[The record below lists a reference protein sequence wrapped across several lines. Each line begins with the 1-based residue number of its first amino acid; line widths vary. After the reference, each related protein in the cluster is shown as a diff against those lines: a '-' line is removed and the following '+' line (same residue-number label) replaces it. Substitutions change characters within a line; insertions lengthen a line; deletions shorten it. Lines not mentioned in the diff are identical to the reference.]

1 MAYNNDE
8 KNYSDYF
15 KSLENR
21 ISNERAHIKPLKE
34 KTAQK
39 SRRVYK
45 VIRIKKTFLILT
57 AVLLAGL
64 IALISVSVHKNAA
77 KKAIPQNVENQ
88 GIKYSAPKK
97 EPQTPK
103 ISYAE
108 TESTAAFPDTNDA
121 AGAVIVNLD
130 KHNIVASR
138 APHERL
144 YPASTTKIMTL
155 LVATENIKNYED
167 TFTMTLDI
175 TDKLYI
181 AEATVPALQTVK
193 K

>member
-45 VIRIKKTFLILT
+45 VIRIKKPFLILT
-57 AVLLAGL
+57 AFLLAGL

-77 KKAIPQNVENQ
+77 KKAMPKIRASNT
-88 GIKYSAPKK
+88 ARPKK
-97 EPQTPK
+97 NLKHPKYPTPK
-103 ISYAE
+103 PKAQPH
-108 TESTAAFPDTNDA
+108 FP
-121 AGAVIVNLD
+121 IQ
-130 KHNIVASR
+130 
-138 APHERL
+138 
-144 YPASTTKIMTL
+144 TTRQ
-155 LVATENIKNYED
+155 
-167 TFTMTLDI
+167 
-175 TDKLYI
+175 
-181 AEATVPALQTVK
+181 AL
-193 K
+193 